1 MLKRFSGIIYMYK
14 SSSGKYYIG
23 QTTRPKFRNNEHVSR
38 AFNGSELPFHR
49 AIRKYG
55 MDSFE
60 YSILCR
66 ITCSNTET
74 LSEILDNLEQYY
86 IVKYNS
92 KVPTGYN
99 ASDGGEGNLG
109 IILSS
114 ETRAKMSKAKK
125 GHKVSEETRE
135 KMSEWQVGKKLSE
148 DTKNKIRDSHIGKI
162 CNKRPC
168 CQYTLDGEFISEYS
182 SIKEA
187 AEMNNINKVS
197 ISLVLSGKHKTAG
210 GYTWKYKEDNNNNDA
225 L

>member
-1 MLKRFSGIIYMYK
+1 MIKGFSGIIYMYK
-14 SSSGKYYIG
+14 SPSGKYYIG
-23 QTTRPKFRNNEHVSR
+23 QTIRPKFRKNEHVSR

-49 AIRKYG
+49 AIRKYR

-60 YSILCR
+60 YSILCK

-74 LSEILDNLEQYY
+74 LSEILNNLEQYY
-86 IVKYNS
+86 ITKYNS

-99 ASDGGEGNLG
+99 VTEGGEGNLG
-109 IILSS
+109 IVL
-114 ETRAKMSKAKK
+114 
-125 GHKVSEETRE
+125 SEETKYKMSLSKVGHKCSTNTKK

-148 DTKNKIRDSHIGKI
+148 DTKNKIRDSHVGKI

-210 GYTWKYKEDNNNNDA
+210 GYTWKYKEDNNNDA

>member
-14 SSSGKYYIG
+14 SPSGKYYIG
-23 QTTRPKFRNNEHVSR
+23 QTTRPKFRKNEHVSR

-109 IILSS
+109 VILSS

-135 KMSEWQVGKKLSE
+135 KMSGWQIGKKLTE
-148 DTKNKIRDSHIGKI
+148 RTKEKISKALKGRTRRG
-162 CNKRPC
+162 RPC
-168 CQYTLDGEFISEYS
+168 VQISPTGEVVGEYEK
-182 SIKEA
+182 IKEA
-187 AEMNNINKVS
+187 SLKTGISKVS
-197 ISLVLSGKHKTAG
+197 ISLALSNKERTAG
-210 GYTWKYKEDNNNNDA
+210 GFKWKYKEEIR
-225 L
+225 

>member
-1 MLKRFSGIIYMYK
+1 MLKGFSGIIYMYK
-14 SSSGKYYIG
+14 SPSGKYYIG
-23 QTTRPKFRNNEHVSR
+23 QTIRPNFRKNEHVSR

-55 MDSFE
+55 MDSFV
-60 YSILCR
+60 YSILCK

-74 LSEILDNLEQYY
+74 LSEILNNLEQYY
-86 IVKYNS
+86 ITKYNS

-99 ASDGGEGNLG
+99 VTEACEGNLG
-109 IILSS
+109 IVL
-114 ETRAKMSKAKK
+114 
-125 GHKVSEETRE
+125 SEETKYKMSLSKVGHKCSTNTKK

-148 DTKNKIRDSHIGKI
+148 DTKNKIRDSHVGKI

-210 GYTWKYKEDNNNNDA
+210 GYTWKYKEDNNNDA

>member
-1 MLKRFSGIIYMYK
+1 MIKGFSGIIYMYK
-14 SSSGKYYIG
+14 SPSGKYYIG
-23 QTTRPKFRNNEHVSR
+23 QTIRPKFRKNEHVSR

-60 YSILCR
+60 YSILCK

-74 LSEILDNLEQYY
+74 
-86 IVKYNS
+86 
-92 KVPTGYN
+92 
-99 ASDGGEGNLG
+99 
-109 IILSS
+109 
-114 ETRAKMSKAKK
+114 
-125 GHKVSEETRE
+125 
-135 KMSEWQVGKKLSE
+135 LSE
-148 DTKNKIRDSHIGKI
+148 DTKNKIRDSHVGKI

-210 GYTWKYKEDNNNNDA
+210 GYTWKYKEDNNNDA

>member
-1 MLKRFSGIIYMYK
+1 MLKRFNGIIYMYK
-14 SSSGKYYIG
+14 SPSGKYYIG
-23 QTTRPKFRNNEHVSR
+23 QTIRPKFRKNEHVSR

-55 MDSFE
+55 IDSFE

-74 LSEILDNLEQYY
+74 LSEILNNLEQYY
-86 IVKYNS
+86 IIKYNS

-99 ASDGGEGNLG
+99 VTEGGEGNLG
-109 IILSS
+109 IVL
-114 ETRAKMSKAKK
+114 
-125 GHKVSEETRE
+125 SEETKY
-135 KMSEWQVGKKLSE
+135 KMSLSKIGHKCSANTKKKMSRWQVGKKLSE
-148 DTKNKIRDSHIGKI
+148 DTKNKIRDAHVGKI

-197 ISLVLSGKHKTAG
+197 ISFVLSGKHKTAG
-210 GYTWKYKEDNNNNDA
+210 GYIWKYKEDNNNDA

>member
-1 MLKRFSGIIYMYK
+1 MYK
-14 SSSGKYYIG
+14 SPSGKYYIG
-23 QTTRPKFRNNEHVSR
+23 QTIRPKFRKNEHVSR

-55 MDSFE
+55 IDSFG
-60 YSILCR
+60 YSILCG

-74 LSEILDNLEQYY
+74 LSEILNNLEQYY
-86 IVKYNS
+86 IIKYNS

-99 ASDGGEGNLG
+99 VTEGGEGNLG
-109 IILSS
+109 IVL
-114 ETRAKMSKAKK
+114 
-125 GHKVSEETRE
+125 SEETKY
-135 KMSEWQVGKKLSE
+135 KMSLSKIGHKCSTNTKKKISEWQVGKKLSE
-148 DTKNKIRDSHIGKI
+148 DTKNKIRDSHVGKI

-187 AEMNNINKVS
+187 AEMNSINKVS

-210 GYTWKYKEDNNNNDA
+210 GYIWRYKEDNNNDA

>member
-1 MLKRFSGIIYMYK
+1 MIKGFSGIIYMYK
-14 SSSGKYYIG
+14 SPSGKYYIG
-23 QTTRPKFRNNEHVSR
+23 QTIRPKFRKNEHVSR

-60 YSILCR
+60 YSILCK

-74 LSEILDNLEQYY
+74 LSEILNNLEQYY
-86 IVKYNS
+86 ITKYNS

-99 ASDGGEGNLG
+99 VTEGGEGNLG
-109 IILSS
+109 IVL
-114 ETRAKMSKAKK
+114 
-125 GHKVSEETRE
+125 SEETKYKMSLSKVGHKCSTNTKK

-148 DTKNKIRDSHIGKI
+148 DTKNKIRDSHVGKI

-210 GYTWKYKEDNNNNDA
+210 GYIWKYKEDNNNDA

>member
-1 MLKRFSGIIYMYK
+1 MIKGFSGIIYMYK
-14 SSSGKYYIG
+14 SPSGKYYIG
-23 QTTRPKFRNNEHVSR
+23 QTIRQHVSR

-55 MDSFE
+55 IDSFE

-66 ITCSNTET
+66 ITCSNAET

-109 IILSS
+109 VILSS

-135 KMSEWQVGKKLSE
+135 KMSGWQIGKKLTISKALKGR
-148 DTKNKIRDSHIGKI
+148 THRG
-162 CNKRPC
+162 RPC
-168 CQYTLDGEFISEYS
+168 VQISPTGEVVGEYEK
-182 SIKEA
+182 IKEA
-187 AEMNNINKVS
+187 SLKTGISKVS
-197 ISLVLSGKHKTAG
+197 ISLALSNKERTAG
-210 GYTWKYKEDNNNNDA
+210 GFKWKYKEEIR
-225 L
+225 

>member
-1 MLKRFSGIIYMYK
+1 MLKGFSGIIYMYK
-14 SSSGKYYIG
+14 SPSGKYYIG
-23 QTTRPKFRNNEHVSR
+23 QTIRPKFRKNEHVSR

-55 MDSFE
+55 IDSFE
-60 YSILCR
+60 YSILCK

-74 LSEILDNLEQYY
+74 LSEILNNLEQYY
-86 IVKYNS
+86 IIKYNS

-99 ASDGGEGNLG
+99 VTEGGEGNLG
-109 IILSS
+109 IVL
-114 ETRAKMSKAKK
+114 
-125 GHKVSEETRE
+125 SEETKYKMSLSKVGHGCSASTKK

-148 DTKNKIRDSHIGKI
+148 DTKNKIRDSHVGKI

-197 ISLVLSGKHKTAG
+197 ISLVLSEKHKTAG
-210 GYTWKYKEDNNNNDA
+210 GYIWKYKEDNNNDA

>member
-1 MLKRFSGIIYMYK
+1 MIKGFSGIIYMYK
-14 SSSGKYYIG
+14 SPSGKYYIG
-23 QTTRPKFRNNEHVSR
+23 QTIRPKFRKNEHVSR

-60 YSILCR
+60 YSILCK

-74 LSEILDNLEQYY
+74 LSEILNNLEQYY
-86 IVKYNS
+86 ITKYNS

-99 ASDGGEGNLG
+99 VTEGGEGNLG
-109 IILSS
+109 IVL
-114 ETRAKMSKAKK
+114 
-125 GHKVSEETRE
+125 SEETKYKMSLSKVGHKCSTNTKK

-148 DTKNKIRDSHIGKI
+148 DTKNKIRDSHVGKI

-197 ISLVLSGKHKTAG
+197 ISFVLSGKHKTAG
-210 GYTWKYKEDNNNNDA
+210 GYIWKYKEDNNNDA

>member
-1 MLKRFSGIIYMYK
+1 MIKGFSGIIYMYK
-14 SSSGKYYIG
+14 SPSGKYYIG
-23 QTTRPKFRNNEHVSR
+23 QTIRTKFRKNENLSR
-38 AFNGSELPFHR
+38 AFNGSELPFQR

-60 YSILCR
+60 YSILCK

-74 LSEILDNLEQYY
+74 LSEILNNLEQYY
-86 IVKYNS
+86 ITKYNS

-99 ASDGGEGNLG
+99 VTEGGEGNLG
-109 IILSS
+109 IVL
-114 ETRAKMSKAKK
+114 
-125 GHKVSEETRE
+125 SEETKYKMSLSKVGHKCSTNTKK

-148 DTKNKIRDSHIGKI
+148 DTKNKIRDSHVGKI

-210 GYTWKYKEDNNNNDA
+210 GYTWKYKEDNNNDA

>member
-14 SSSGKYYIG
+14 SPSGKYYIG
-23 QTTRPKFRNNEHVSR
+23 QTIRPKFRKNEHVSR

-55 MDSFE
+55 IDSFE

-66 ITCSNTET
+66 ITCSNTKT
-74 LSEILDNLEQYY
+74 LSEILNNLEQYY
-86 IVKYNS
+86 IIKYNS

-99 ASDGGEGNLG
+99 VTEGGEGNLG
-109 IILSS
+109 IVL
-114 ETRAKMSKAKK
+114 
-125 GHKVSEETRE
+125 SEETKY
-135 KMSEWQVGKKLSE
+135 KMSLSKIGHKCSANTKKKMSRWQVGKKLSE
-148 DTKNKIRDSHIGKI
+148 DTKNKIRNSHVGKV

-187 AEMNNINKVS
+187 AEVNNISKVS

-210 GYTWKYKEDNNNNDA
+210 GYIWKYKEDNDNDA

>member
-1 MLKRFSGIIYMYK
+1 MLKRFNGIIYMYK
-14 SSSGKYYIG
+14 SPSGKYYIG
-23 QTTRPKFRNNEHVSR
+23 QTIRPKFRKNEHVSR

-55 MDSFE
+55 IDSFE

-74 LSEILDNLEQYY
+74 LSEILSNLEQYY
-86 IVKYNS
+86 IIKYNS

-99 ASDGGEGNLG
+99 VTEGGEGNLG
-109 IILSS
+109 IVL
-114 ETRAKMSKAKK
+114 
-125 GHKVSEETRE
+125 SEETKY
-135 KMSEWQVGKKLSE
+135 KMSLSKIGHKCSANTKKKMSRWQVGKKLSE
-148 DTKNKIRDSHIGKI
+148 DTKNKIRDAHVGKI

-197 ISLVLSGKHKTAG
+197 ISFVLSGKHKTAG
-210 GYTWKYKEDNNNNDA
+210 GYIWKYKEDNNNDA

>member
-1 MLKRFSGIIYMYK
+1 MIKGFSGIIYMYK
-14 SSSGKYYIG
+14 SPSGKYYIG
-23 QTTRPKFRNNEHVSR
+23 QTIRPKFRKNEHVSR

-60 YSILCR
+60 YSILCK

-74 LSEILDNLEQYY
+74 LSEILNNLEQYY
-86 IVKYNS
+86 ITKYNS

-99 ASDGGEGNLG
+99 VTEGGEGNLG
-109 IILSS
+109 IVL
-114 ETRAKMSKAKK
+114 
-125 GHKVSEETRE
+125 SEETKY
-135 KMSEWQVGKKLSE
+135 KMSLSKIGHKCSANTKKKMSRWQVGKKLSE
-148 DTKNKIRDSHIGKI
+148 DTKNKIRDAHVGKI

-197 ISLVLSGKHKTAG
+197 ISFVLSGKHKTAG
-210 GYTWKYKEDNNNNDA
+210 GYIWKYKEDNNNDA